1 MYLSDPNAMRGVPY
15 RNDQRAGGFT
25 LLEIIIVLAILAVVL
40 GFSVG
45 WVVNRQGQ
53 EVEAAYSD
61 VDATLRHARGGT
73 MEAHG
78 PWVITF
84 SATSIQAVPAKPVGG
99 DQRFQARAVSWDDGT
114 LLEVF
119 DDQMGEFRVPEDP
132 IQLVVT
138 HRAFLPAMQLRVRN
152 EGRWVSGVID
162 PVSGALTT
170 TGADN

>member
-1 MYLSDPNAMRGVPY
+1 MRAVQY
-15 RNDQRAGGFT
+15 RKYKRVGGFT

-45 WVVNRQGQ
+45 WAVNREGQ
-53 EVEAAYSD
+53 EVEAAYTD
-61 VDATLRHARGGT
+61 VDATLRHARGGA

-78 PWVITF
+78 PWLITF
-84 SATSIQAVPAKPVGG
+84 SATGIQAVPAQATGEN
-99 DQRFQARAVSWDDGT
+99 QRFQPRAVSWDNGT
-114 LLEVF
+114 MLEVF

-138 HRAFLPAMQLRVRN
+138 HRAFLPAMQLRVRK

>member
-1 MYLSDPNAMRGVPY
+1 MHTEQHRYDN
-15 RNDQRAGGFT
+15 RAGGFT
-25 LLEIIIVLAILAVVL
+25 LLEIIIGLAIIAIVL

-45 WVVNRQGQ
+45 WAVNREGQ
-53 EVEAAYSD
+53 DVEVAYTN
-61 VDATLRHARGGT
+61 VDATLRHARGGA
-73 MEAHG
+73 MEAHA

-84 SATSIQAVPAKPVGG
+84 SATGMQAAPVQAVGD
-99 DQRFQARAVSWDDGT
+99 DQRFQARVVSWDDGT
-114 LLEVF
+114 VLEVF
-119 DDQMGEFRVPEDP
+119 DDQMGEFRVPEEP

-138 HRAFLPAMQLRVRN
+138 NRAFLPAMQLRVRK

>member
-1 MYLSDPNAMRGVPY
+1 MRGLY
-15 RNDQRAGGFT
+15 HHKDNRAGGFT
-25 LLEIIIVLAILAVVL
+25 LLEIIIGLAIIAVVL

-45 WVVNRQGQ
+45 WVVNSEGQ
-53 EVEAAYSD
+53 DVDAAYTD

-73 MEAHG
+73 MEANA

-84 SATSIQAVPAKPVGG
+84 SATGMQAVPAQAVNG
-99 DQRFQARAVSWDDGT
+99 DQRFQARTVSWDDGT
-114 LLEVF
+114 VLELM
-119 DDQMGEFRVPEDP
+119 DEQMGEFRVPEEP
-132 IQLVVT
+132 FQLVVT
-138 HRAFLPAMQLRVRN
+138 HRAFLPAMQVRVRK